1 MTMMA
6 LMLAPAYKNFG
17 EVRGGFGPRAR
28 GGGRGAAALPFVPPR
43 ARPPPLAP
51 RLFSRPPLSS
61 PLLPAAQ
68 WDGFGKKG
76 SVIAA
81 VLAVVIGTI
90 SYLLVSYFGR
100 LNARKEAVSVAA
112 KKAADLRYLA
122 EGGAS
127 VNHAGSS
134 QGHDNEAGGLKQSL
148 LRA

>member
-1 MTMMA
+1 M
-6 LMLAPAYKNFG
+6 
-17 EVRGGFGPRAR
+17 
-28 GGGRGAAALPFVPPR
+28 
-43 ARPPPLAP
+43 
-51 RLFSRPPLSS
+51 
-61 PLLPAAQ
+61 
-68 WDGFGKKG
+68 
-76 SVIAA
+76 
-81 VLAVVIGTI
+81 LAVVVGTI

-127 VNHAGSS
+127 VNHGGSS